1 MNLLNGLKCSV
12 FMLLMCF
19 ALCVNG
25 VNARRATVDLAGEWK
40 FSTSLADDSAITV
53 KLPGTTDT
61 NGVGVIN
68 DNHGETTQLTRRT
81 TFSGKAYYS
90 RSVDIPTDWKGRHIT
105 LMLERTR
112 PSEVWVDGVKIGSCR
127 YLSTPHR
134 YDLSEALSP
143 GRHIITVMVDN
154 GDAIP
159 EQIKSSSHACT
170 ESTQTNWNGIIG
182 RIELQSVNPLHVS
195 SLSAWPDV
203 DSRSFKI
210 VADLSR
216 DKSLNGKSMTIGVGD
231 RSVTLPLR
239 DGVTRYEAVVAL
251 GDTARLWSEWTPVR
265 HIVTAVIP
273 GIDSASVKAG
283 LRDFKAKGRQMSIND
298 TVTFLRGRHDA
309 CVWPLTAHVAMDVD
323 SWRDYFRTI
332 KDYGLNH
339 VRFHSWCPPDA
350 CFEAADM
357 EGIYLQPELPIW
369 GVFSKDSEELMQFLL
384 EDGKRIHEEYG
395 NHPSFVMFALGN
407 ELWGEIPVMS
417 EFIETFRGIDSRH
430 LYAYGSNVYLGY
442 NGHIDGEDFMVT
454 CRVGGGDGYST
465 HTRASFSFYDADEGG
480 YLNNT
485 PPNTVMNFQKA
496 VELSPVPV
504 VGHETGQY
512 QIYPDYAEMSK
523 YTGVLRP
530 DNFAEFKRRLEAARM
545 GGQALDFHR
554 ASGAWAVEL
563 YRADIEMNLRTPDMA
578 GFQLLDL
585 QDYPGQGTALV
596 GVLDA
601 FMDNKGLVS
610 PEEWRRWCDE
620 VVLLAEMPRYTY
632 NEGEMLEVDLAV
644 ADYGNCA
651 LAGDTLVWKLCHG
664 DVTVENGRMIIPE
677 GRGLLDV
684 GRINVPLATR
694 TKARRMDL
702 KLELAGSDITNSYPL
717 WVYPAGGELSAGDVI
732 IASSLSDDV
741 TKALRDGARVLLAPS
756 RSIVDSTTVG
766 GLFMTDYWN
775 YRMFKT
781 ISESNNRP
789 VSPGTMGLLI
799 DASHPALAQFPTD
812 YHTSWQWYGIVKN
825 SYPLILDALNDTD
838 YRPLV
843 QVIDNV
849 ERNHRLGL
857 VMEFNV
863 DKGKLLLVMA
873 DIDKALSTR
882 EGRQLLNS
890 LVGYMNS
897 DAFSP
902 DATLSLK
909 QLEELLT
916 VPASSLRIDALHNIS
931 YD

>member
-12 FMLLMCF
+12 IVLLCGFSLCF
-19 ALCVNG
+19 NS
-25 VNARRATVDLAGEWK
+25 VNAQRATVDLAGEWK
-40 FSTSLADDSAITV
+40 FSTSLAGDSAITV

-112 PSEVWVDGVKIGSCR
+112 PSEVWVDGVMIGSCL

-143 GRHIITVMVDN
+143 GRHEITVMVDN

-159 EQIKSSSHACT
+159 DQIKSSSHACT

-210 VADLSR
+210 VADLSC
-216 DKSLNGKSMTIGVGD
+216 DKSLDGKSMAIGVGD
-231 RSVTLPLR
+231 RRVTLPLR
-239 DGVTRYEAVVAL
+239 DGVKRYEAVVAL

-273 GIDSASVKAG
+273 GVDSASVKAG

-298 TVTFLRGRHDA
+298 TVSFLRGRHDA

-480 YLNNT
+480 
-485 PPNTVMNFQKA
+485 
-496 VELSPVPV
+496 
-504 VGHETGQY
+504 
-512 QIYPDYAEMSK
+512 
-523 YTGVLRP
+523 
-530 DNFAEFKRRLEAARM
+530 
-545 GGQALDFHR
+545 
-554 ASGAWAVEL
+554 
-563 YRADIEMNLRTPDMA
+563 
-578 GFQLLDL
+578 
-585 QDYPGQGTALV
+585 
-596 GVLDA
+596 
-601 FMDNKGLVS
+601 
-610 PEEWRRWCDE
+610 
-620 VVLLAEMPRYTY
+620 
-632 NEGEMLEVDLAV
+632 
-644 ADYGNCA
+644 
-651 LAGDTLVWKLCHG
+651 
-664 DVTVENGRMIIPE
+664 
-677 GRGLLDV
+677 
-684 GRINVPLATR
+684 
-694 TKARRMDL
+694 
-702 KLELAGSDITNSYPL
+702 
-717 WVYPAGGELSAGDVI
+717 
-732 IASSLSDDV
+732 
-741 TKALRDGARVLLAPS
+741 
-756 RSIVDSTTVG
+756 
-766 GLFMTDYWN
+766 
-775 YRMFKT
+775 
-781 ISESNNRP
+781 
-789 VSPGTMGLLI
+789 
-799 DASHPALAQFPTD
+799 
-812 YHTSWQWYGIVKN
+812 
-825 SYPLILDALNDTD
+825 
-838 YRPLV
+838 
-843 QVIDNV
+843 
-849 ERNHRLGL
+849 
-857 VMEFNV
+857 
-863 DKGKLLLVMA
+863 
-873 DIDKALSTR
+873 
-882 EGRQLLNS
+882 
-890 LVGYMNS
+890 
-897 DAFSP
+897 
-902 DATLSLK
+902 
-909 QLEELLT
+909 
-916 VPASSLRIDALHNIS
+916 
-931 YD
+931 